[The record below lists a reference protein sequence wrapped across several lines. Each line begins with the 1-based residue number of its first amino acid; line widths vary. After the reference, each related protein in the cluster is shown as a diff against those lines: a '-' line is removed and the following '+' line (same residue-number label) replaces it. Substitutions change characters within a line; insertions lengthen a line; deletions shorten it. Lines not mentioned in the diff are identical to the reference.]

1 MIPYAIVCAVALA
14 ASWLTLIS
22 GFGLGTLLLP
32 AFALV
37 FPLEIAVS
45 ATAVVHLLNNL
56 FKLTLVG
63 RWALPRLVAAFGI
76 PAAIG
81 AFGGAWLL
89 RTVSG
94 RPPIADWSATGRTF
108 EITATGLLVGTLV
121 FAFAIAEFRG
131 AKGAARIGTR
141 WIPLGGL
148 LSGVFGGLSGHQ
160 GALRSTFLLRAGLTK
175 ERFIAT
181 GVWCAVLVDCSRL
194 SVYGPSFFT
203 RQFEALGRG
212 DGPRLM
218 IAATVSAFV
227 GAFVGARLLHKV
239 TLDAI
244 HRLVGGLLV
253 LFGVALAIGLV

>member
-1 MIPYAIVCAVALA
+1 MTSYVIVCVVALA

-32 AFALV
+32 AFAVV

-76 PAAIG
+76 PAALG
-81 AFGGAWLL
+81 AFAGAWIL
-89 RTVSG
+89 RSVTG
-94 RPPIADWSATGRTF
+94 RPPIATWTAAGRAFDVT
-108 EITATGLLVGTLV
+108 TTGLLVGTLV
-121 FAFAIAEFRG
+121 FAFAIAEFGG
-131 AKGAARIGTR
+131 AKGSTRIGPR
-141 WIPLGGL
+141 WIPFGGL
-148 LSGVFGGLSGHQ
+148 LSGLFGGLSGHQ
-160 GALRSTFLLRAGLTK
+160 GALRSTFLLQAGLTK

-194 SVYGPSFFT
+194 SVYGPAFFT
-203 RQFEALGRG
+203 RHFEALGRG
-212 DGPRLM
+212 DGPLLM
-218 IAATVSAFV
+218 AAATASAFV

-239 TLDAI
+239 TLDAV

-253 LFGVALAIGLV
+253 LFGLAMAVGIV

>member
-1 MIPYAIVCAVALA
+1 MTSYVVVCVVALA

-63 RWALPRLVAAFGI
+63 RWGQPRLVAAFGI

-81 AFGGAWLL
+81 AFGGAWVL
-89 RTVSG
+89 RSATE
-94 RPPIADWSATGRTF
+94 RPPLTTWTAAGRTF
-108 EITATGLLVGTLV
+108 DVTATGLLVGSLV
-121 FAFAIAEFRG
+121 LAFAVAEFRG
-131 AKGAARIGTR
+131 TRGAARFGRR
-141 WIPLGGL
+141 WIPVGGL
-148 LSGVFGGLSGHQ
+148 LSGLFGGLSGHQ
-160 GALRSTFLLRAGLTK
+160 GALRSTFLLQAGLTK

-194 SVYGPSFFT
+194 SVYGPSFFS
-203 RQFEALGRG
+203 RHFEAIGGG
-212 DGPRLM
+212 DGLPLM
-218 IAATVSAFV
+218 VAATFSAFA
-227 GAFVGARLLHKV
+227 GAFAGTRLLHKV
-239 TLDAI
+239 TLESV

-253 LFGVALAIGLV
+253 LFGLAMAAGIL